1 MTSCVRNRTAK
12 EVVWSTLGKDV
23 LGALLT
29 VFIGALWCQ
38 QAEAKPPVAGTYSR
52 TFDTPT
58 NLYGMNMT
66 GWVAFYSTSNNVEF
80 ARLAADAVMLGKTLL
95 PAGTGIHFTPDGK
108 PDWFFLAKNW
118 EIEGHLF
125 NGGGHD
131 WMTCFYPSGQLE
143 SGGLVHVEVI
153 DGFPCQAAAPGFWGL
168 HHPRTC
174 FYEDGKLKSA
184 EAAVTF
190 RYRGVIV
197 KKGSTVELKPDGGIT
212 SVK

>member
-1 MTSCVRNRTAK
+1 MKSGVRNGKSGRTILSGLRRGGVAS
-12 EVVWSTLGKDV
+12 VVAIMISACAW
-23 LGALLT
+23 
-29 VFIGALWCQ
+29 Q
-38 QAEAKPPVAGTYSR
+38 QTEAGQPIVGEYSQ
-52 TFDTPT
+52 TFTTPT
-58 NLYGMNMT
+58 NLNGMVVT
-66 GWVAFYSTSNNVEF
+66 GWVSFYSPTTGVES
-80 ARLAADAVMLGKTLL
+80 AVLAANSVMWGQSL
-95 PAGTGIHFTPDGK
+95 PGGTRFHFTRGGK
-108 PDWFFLAKNW
+108 PDWCFLSRNW
-118 EIEGHLF
+118 EIKGHLF

-153 DGFPCQAAAPGFWGL
+153 DGFPCQAAASGFWGL

-190 RYRGVIV
+190 RYRGTIV
-197 KKGSTVELKPDGGIT
+197 EKGKYVELKPDGSIA

>member
-1 MTSCVRNRTAK
+1 MKSRERNRETAK
-12 EVVWSTLGKDV
+12 TIMSV
-23 LGALLT
+23 LRRGRFIIILAIMIG
-29 VFIGALWCQ
+29 VFAWQ
-38 QAEAKPPVAGTYSR
+38 QAEAGRPIAGKYSQ
-52 TFDTPT
+52 TFTTPT
-58 NLYGMNMT
+58 NLNGMVVT
-66 GWVAFYSTSNNVEF
+66 GWVSFYSPNNEVES
-80 ARLAADAVMLGKTLL
+80 AVLATNSVMWGQSL
-95 PAGTGIHFTPDGK
+95 PGGTRIHFTPAGK
-108 PDWFFLAKNW
+108 PDWCFLSRNW
-118 EIEGHLF
+118 EIKGHLF

-153 DGFPCQAAAPGFWGL
+153 DEFPCQAAAPGFWGL

-190 RYRGVIV
+190 RYRGTIV
-197 KKGSTVELKPDGGIT
+197 KKGNYVELKPDGSIA